1 MPQPQISSAS
11 SSSLPPPQTLPQV
24 PLPPQALPQ
33 VPPQALP
40 QAPTQT
46 ITNAKTLPDYYGI
59 LGVEKTATWDELRRA
74 YRKLALKWHPDKN
87 MHQQE
92 YAEGEFTKIAEA
104 YEVLSDDEMRKIY
117 DEGGSLAEACCK
129 RKYQQSNEV
138 GEDDDEEGFF
148 RDPSEMYAEA
158 MGFGAGACVAGCCGG
173 GQGYDPFAQFRRYG
187 IIPNGEPHDH
197 SHDHDHDHDHDEDDY
212 DSDEDYSSEDYE
224 DVDEEQSV
232 KGDPDEGE
240 EDDKEEDA
248 NTSKTSK
255 RAAEDDGE
263 PQMKKRKT
271 EAVVIVNESTNQ
283 AS

>member
-1 MPQPQISSAS
+1 MSIPQPQISSS
-11 SSSLPPPQTLPQV
+11 SGSSLP
-24 PLPPQALPQ
+24 
-33 VPPQALP
+33 PPQALP
-40 QAPTQT
+40 QAPPQT

-59 LGVEKTATWDELRRA
+59 LGIEKTATWDELRRA
-74 YRKLALKWHPDKN
+74 YRKLAMKWHPDKN

-92 YAEGEFTKIAEA
+92 LAEKEFQNIAEA

-138 GEDDDEEGFF
+138 GEDDDDEEGFF

-173 GQGYDPFAQFRRYG
+173 GQGFDPFAQFRRYG

-197 SHDHDHDHDHDEDDY
+197 SGHDHDHDHDEDDY

-240 EDDKEEDA
+240 DDDKEDGA
-248 NTSKTSK
+248 NTSKK
-255 RAAEDDGE
+255 EAEDDGE

-271 EAVVIVNESTNQ
+271 EAVVIVSESTNQ
-283 AS
+283 TS

>member
-1 MPQPQISSAS
+1 MSLPEPQL
-11 SSSLPPPQTLPQV
+11 SSLGSGM
-24 PLPPQALPQ
+24 LPPISLPS
-33 VPPQALP
+33 
-40 QAPTQT
+40 
-46 ITNAKTLPDYYGI
+46 AKDVPDYYGI
-59 LGVEKTATWDELRRA
+59 LGVEKTATWDELRRS

-92 YAEGEFTKIAEA
+92 LAEKEFQNIAEA

-138 GEDDDEEGFF
+138 GEDDDVDEEGFF
-148 RDPSEMYAEA
+148 RSPEEMYAEA

-173 GQGYDPFAQFRRYG
+173 GQGFDPFAQFRRYG

-197 SHDHDHDHDHDEDDY
+197 SHGHDHDHDHDHDDEDY

>member
-1 MPQPQISSAS
+1 MSIPQPQISSPS
-11 SSSLPPPQTLPQV
+11 GSSLPPPQVL
-24 PLPPQALPQ
+24 PQALPQ
-33 VPPQALP
+33 ALPQGLP

-59 LGVEKTATWDELRRA
+59 LGVEKTATWDELRRS

-92 YAEGEFTKIAEA
+92 LAEKEFQNIAEA